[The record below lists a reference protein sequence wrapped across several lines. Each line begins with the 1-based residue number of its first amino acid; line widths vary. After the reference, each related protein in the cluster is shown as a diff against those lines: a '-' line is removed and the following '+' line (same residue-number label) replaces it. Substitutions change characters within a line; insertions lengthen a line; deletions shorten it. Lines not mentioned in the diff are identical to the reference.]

1 MRPIAVDGPSAF
13 PKDLRKH
20 CEEMQVLQALQH
32 GFGSPR
38 AVPFFGKKG
47 AT

>member
-20 CEEMQVLQALQH
+20 WEEMQVLQALQH